1 MPDGHDKSV
10 QLLGQEDPPGYG
22 KRMSRHDK
30 VLLIFLNRKASVHYL
45 NKWNPRKIRWTL
57 ASRRARGKEVIV
69 KARERVTRKAVVSKR
84 NFLSIDDSSWRLL
97 RTSTP
102 GSTKRHE

>member
-1 MPDGHDKSV
+1 MVTTNQCSYSGRKI
-10 QLLGQEDPPGYG
+10 LPGYG

-84 NFLSIDDSSWRLL
+84 NFLSIDDSKLEALKSKYSRVN
-97 RTSTP
+97 
-102 GSTKRHE
+102 

>member
-1 MPDGHDKSV
+1 
-10 QLLGQEDPPGYG
+10 
-22 KRMSRHDK
+22 MSRHDK

-84 NFLSIDDSSWRLL
+84 NFLSIDDSKLEALKSKYSRVN
-97 RTSTP
+97 
-102 GSTKRHE
+102 